1 METRE
6 TSILFDQKRIE
17 KAILRAAEIAKD
29 INEMITDGS
38 IFDLFINFLA
48 QKIIQNEQSGQVALT
63 NIGKILRR
71 KNERLKT
78 EALLKELEKE
88 KNDFVDRLK
97 EAYPDRAQYIY
108 TIIGETRM
116 AANEFYQ
123 CYKDKNEKRQF
134 IDKWKPIFEERILIL
149 HARLHSGPQTPVE

>member
-71 KNERLKT
+71 KNE
-78 EALLKELEKE
+78 
-88 KNDFVDRLK
+88 
-97 EAYPDRAQYIY
+97 
-108 TIIGETRM
+108 
-116 AANEFYQ
+116 
-123 CYKDKNEKRQF
+123 KRQF